1 MPVASVHLVV
11 CYTATLSEVFPGLA
25 VRHEEG
31 PETPTVVGGTVSAA
45 RKHVV
50 ARRSIAKN
58 LAVLYLRTYREAI
71 LHTRL
76 PAASDSAMLFPGF
89 PRPFTFI

>member
-1 MPVASVHLVV
+1 MPVASVHLAV

-25 VRHEEG
+25 VRHEER
-31 PETPTVVGGTVSAA
+31 PDTSSRRDCMCVPTAC
-45 RKHVV
+45 
-50 ARRSIAKN
+50 
-58 LAVLYLRTYREAI
+58 YREAI